1 MSNRRAAVA
10 ALDRPAPA
18 KHTVASDS
26 SKKLTPEEQA
36 FVDNIRNA
44 PQRRWAERRKNIPYY
59 FVYTFLLLV
68 LYACASVTPT
78 DNVAHT
84 RYADCETLSSPV
96 VHNVVKLKI
105 LSSYLPGRPI
115 CSLKTPYYTVNQVF
129 FSGTRQVQIVLQ
141 LNREHRY
148 ALDGKGLMLALLPD
162 KDRLEAG
169 EANGALLQFA
179 GMLND
184 MSSGN
189 IDVQRLISLMRSSG
203 AAAGY
208 VAENA
213 AALKAQLL
221 SLPDNYEIPP
231 SSVLIPVW
239 LDTLASLKGLK
250 PATDTR
256 LAPAAPAPSYGA
268 TPSSLL
274 GWLKQLGKGQ

>member
-1 MSNRRAAVA
+1 M
-10 ALDRPAPA
+10 
-18 KHTVASDS
+18 DS

-36 FVDNIRNA
+36 FVDTIRSA

-59 FVYTFLLLV
+59 FVYLFLLLV

-78 DNVAHT
+78 DNIAHT
-84 RYADCETLSSPV
+84 RYADCETLTSPV
-96 VHNVVKLKI
+96 VHNMVKLKI
-105 LSSYLPGRPI
+105 FSSYLPGRPI
-115 CSLKTPYYTVNQVF
+115 CTLKTPYYTANQVF
-129 FSGTRQVQIVLQ
+129 FSGTRQIQLVLR

-169 EANGALLQFA
+169 EANASLLQFA

-184 MSSGN
+184 ISSGT
-189 IDVQRLISLMRSSG
+189 IDAQRLIGLMRSSG

-208 VAENA
+208 IAENA

-221 SLPDNYEIPP
+221 NLPNTYEIPP
-231 SSVLIPVW
+231 SSVLIPGW
-239 LDTLASLKGLK
+239 LDALANLKGLK
-250 PATDTR
+250 PAADTR
-256 LAPAAPAPSYGA
+256 LVPAAPALSYSA
-268 TPSSLL
+268 TPASLL